1 MHHLIRGGAIAV
13 ALLGSI
19 SLAVAQRAPGDVH
32 PDLTANQQQAVS
44 QGLASSPS
52 QPAPSGEQ
60 PQVGNKL
67 PDSMSAQSMPGNVAD
82 QVPETKNLLFVKL
95 PDRILLIDPD
105 NKLVTQIVTD
115 NTTTDSSTT
124 GSNTGGSTTNTADR
138 PSR

>member
-1 MHHLIRGGAIAV
+1 MHQLIRVGAIAV
-13 ALLGSI
+13 ALLGSV
-19 SLAVAQRAPGDVH
+19 SFAAAQRTSSDH
-32 PDLTANQQQAVS
+32 PDLTANQRQAVS

-67 PDSMSAQSMPGNVAD
+67 PDSMSAQSVPGNVTD

-105 NKLVTQIVTD
+105 NKLVTQIVMD
-115 NTTTDSSTT
+115 NTTTGSSTT
-124 GSNTGGSTTNTADR
+124 GSNTGGSTTNTSGR